1 MAGREHDPA
10 SRQAVGS
17 LVEGQP
23 GILPRFEEV
32 IRRRHGSSIATNAK
46 NAIAYNAIS
55 LDNNIAD
62 IAISRS
68 MTTLPA
74 YLTRRGESQTAFA
87 ARSGLTDST
96 LSRVLSGKIS
106 PSAEVVEKVRWAT
119 EGPVP
124 PDDLSR
130 ASRRTLGLHPPP

>member
-1 MAGREHDPA
+1 
-10 SRQAVGS
+10 
-17 LVEGQP
+17 
-23 GILPRFEEV
+23 
-32 IRRRHGSSIATNAK
+32 
-46 NAIAYNAIS
+46 
-55 LDNNIAD
+55 
-62 IAISRS
+62 

-119 EGPVP
+119 EGAVTA
-124 PDDLSR
+124 DDLYGAWRRSLGR
-130 ASRRTLGLHPPP
+130 AAADLVEALADNKRTRAEAARVRPDLEAALAALTLVLSSVTKVARPRAKKSD